1 MAKNT
6 QQEVTTEI
14 IDDGNNER
22 SEMKW
27 VKYLKAACYTA
38 YFAFYGA

>member
-1 MAKNT
+1 MANKT
-6 QQEVTTEI
+6 QQEVTAEI

-27 VKYLKAACYTA
+27 VKYLKAACNSA
-38 YFAFYGA
+38 